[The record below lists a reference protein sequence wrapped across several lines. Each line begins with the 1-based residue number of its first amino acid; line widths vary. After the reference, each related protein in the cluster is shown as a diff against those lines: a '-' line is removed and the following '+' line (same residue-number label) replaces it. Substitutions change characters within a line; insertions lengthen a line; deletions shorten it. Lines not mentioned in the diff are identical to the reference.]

1 MSEDADL
8 FARIIFYVVL
18 ASVVV
23 YSLAVIV
30 FIL

>member
-1 MSEDADL
+1 MSENADL
-8 FARIIFYVVL
+8 FAQIMFYIVL

-23 YSLAVIV
+23 YSLAVVV